1 MQENTI
7 QLSLDASSC
16 KTIQETA
23 KTVMELMYRTTD
35 YTHSICNIE
44 NHLRPSVDL
53 VLRRA
58 NVISGSINKTY

>member
-44 NHLRPSVDL
+44 NHLRSSVD
-53 VLRRA
+53 
-58 NVISGSINKTY
+58 